1 MSNNALVGLH
11 DPAKR
16 LGVVGASGGRSSS
29 SPASTLRQLS
39 PCKKIEDLREPS
51 AIMSRR
57 VGAIPVPDASLQE
70 RQSTSRC

>member
-29 SPASTLRQLS
+29 SPA
-39 PCKKIEDLREPS
+39 
-51 AIMSRR
+51 
-57 VGAIPVPDASLQE
+57 
-70 RQSTSRC
+70 